1 MKKLLITGG
10 NAFLAHHFINK
21 YKRKYKIICLYRKLP
36 IKKNVN
42 IISYHLKNTTLEK
55 VFLKEN
61 KIDYVIH
68 NAALH
73 SGIDK
78 NYGDYFKSNVIL
90 TKKIFFLAKKYN
102 VKVFLYVS
110 SARTIGQINKVSKF
124 NTKYNLHKIDNFY
137 GYTKYLGEKFLYH
150 QNTKMNIKFIN
161 PSMIVGT
168 HDFKPSPCGE
178 LFQKVIKGR
187 IIPVID
193 TTVNIV
199 DVDDVCF
206 FLDKILNRGKNKKRY
221 IVCAETITLKQFF
234 NLISSNKKKIY
245 LHIPYILIF
254 SIYQLFSRF
263 FGKQRYNINSFLLAK
278 KKFIYDGKDILR
290 EFNYKYKNIK
300 KTIDA
305 TRSWHNK
312 VLSTKH

>member
-90 TKKIFFLAKKYN
+90 TKKIFF
-102 VKVFLYVS
+102 
-110 SARTIGQINKVSKF
+110 
-124 NTKYNLHKIDNFY
+124 
-137 GYTKYLGEKFLYH
+137 
-150 QNTKMNIKFIN
+150 
-161 PSMIVGT
+161 
-168 HDFKPSPCGE
+168 
-178 LFQKVIKGR
+178 
-187 IIPVID
+187 
-193 TTVNIV
+193 
-199 DVDDVCF
+199 
-206 FLDKILNRGKNKKRY
+206 
-221 IVCAETITLKQFF
+221 
-234 NLISSNKKKIY
+234 
-245 LHIPYILIF
+245 
-254 SIYQLFSRF
+254 
-263 FGKQRYNINSFLLAK
+263 
-278 KKFIYDGKDILR
+278 
-290 EFNYKYKNIK
+290 
-300 KTIDA
+300 
-305 TRSWHNK
+305 
-312 VLSTKH
+312 